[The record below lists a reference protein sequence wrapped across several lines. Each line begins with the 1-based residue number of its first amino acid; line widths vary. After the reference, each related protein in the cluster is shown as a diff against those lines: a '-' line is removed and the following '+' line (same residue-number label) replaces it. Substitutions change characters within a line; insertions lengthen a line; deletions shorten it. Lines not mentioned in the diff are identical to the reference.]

1 MNKLI
6 GRPVKFIPCYMYK
19 KEFHNSGDEDIQPVR
34 GVIDFVSSHGW
45 FRIKYP
51 AGDTVQH
58 ECFKLVDIGK
68 AVALLGNKKNR

>member
-1 MNKLI
+1 MRELL
-6 GRPVKFIPCYMYK
+6 GRPVKFIPCFQYK

-34 GVIDFVSSHGW
+34 GVIDFISPNGW

-58 ECFKLVDIGK
+58 ECFKECDIGT
-68 AVALLGNKKNR
+68 AVTLLGRR

>member
-1 MNKLI
+1 MRELL
-6 GRPVKFIPCYMYK
+6 GRAVKFVPCFQYK
-19 KEFHNSGDEDIQPVR
+19 KELHCAGDEPIQPVR

-58 ECFKLVDIGK
+58 ECFKECDIGT
-68 AVALLGNKKNR
+68 AVTLLGRR